1 MQILELEVKPY
12 TLNFTFTARTSRGS
26 MTERTVWF
34 LHLSGHGKTGVGE
47 VAPIPRLSP
56 ENVETVPEKL
66 KDLKSDLEKIS
77 PPSTAEDCLIIA
89 RDLVGNEYPS
99 IRFGLET
106 ALLDLLNGGQKILFD
121 NDFSKG
127 QKSIPINGLVWMD
140 QKDEMIRQV
149 DEKLAAGF
157 DCIKLKVGAL
167 DFKEELEVLT
177 YLRKNAPDVTIRLD
191 ANGAFETNEVLK
203 KLNEL
208 AVYDIHSIEQ
218 PIAPHQEQAMKLVI
232 EKSPIPVAFDEELIG
247 IHDREA
253 KSQLLE
259 NLNPNFLVLKPTLL
273 GGMAECQEWIE
284 LAEDR
289 NIDWWITSYLESNI
303 GLNAI
308 AQFTAETD
316 RKLGI
321 PHGLGTGGLFS
332 NNIWSPM
339 RIQEGQLVIDSS
351 INWGIIPD

>member
-1 MQILELEVKPY
+1 MELEVKPY
-12 TLNFTFTARTSRGS
+12 TLNFTFTARTSRGA
-26 MTERTVWF
+26 MTDRNVWF
-34 LHLSGHGKTGVGE
+34 LQVSGNGKTGVGE

-56 ENVETVPEKL
+56 ENVEAVPEKL
-66 KDLKSDLEKIS
+66 EDLKSDLEKIS
-77 PPSTAEDCLIIA
+77 PPIKTEDCLIIA
-89 RDLVGNEYPS
+89 RELVGIEYPS

-127 QKSIPINGLVWMD
+127 KKSIPINGLVWMD

-149 DEKLAAGF
+149 DEKLAVGF

-167 DFKEELEVLT
+167 DFEEELEVLA
-177 YLRKNAPDVTIRLD
+177 YLRKKAPNVTIRLD

-203 KLNEL
+203 KLTAL
-208 AVYDIHSIEQ
+208 SAFDIHSIEQ
-218 PIAPHQEQAMKLVI
+218 PIAPRQEQAMKLVI
-232 EKSPIPVAFDEELIG
+232 RKSPIPVAFDEELIG
-247 IHDREA
+247 VYGNEA
-253 KSQLLE
+253 KREFLE
-259 NLNPNFLVLKPTLL
+259 FLHPHFLVLKPTLL
-273 GGMAECQEWIE
+273 GGMAECHEWIE
-284 LAEDR
+284 LAEDL
-289 NIDWWITSYLESNI
+289 NIGWWITSYLESNV

-308 AQFTAETD
+308 TQFTAEMD

-332 NNIWSPM
+332 NNVSSPM

-351 INWGIIPD
+351 INWGIIPG